1 MSERWL
7 EGLRRRIRLAGGHP
21 ATAVPE
27 ASTARGEEPRIRLAE
42 VVEPPLRAIRC
53 APPTPWEAP
62 VAFLDGVQ
70 RTAIVGYAGT
80 EPLLAAEVAAGV
92 RLRVDRQPRSATH
105 LRRRLLLGRA
115 AALAR
120 VGALPPTIEAMAL
133 PDDGPAH
140 PVADI
145 DAARRAVDDVR
156 GHLERAVAATFR
168 TTHPDAWLLVDGSL
182 TVSPD
187 WARDPRMVGVVK
199 SHTTLPFEAEALEV
213 YLTLPIGHRSS
224 AFRPPT
230 RTVAPV
236 HAFGMRLHDWTGHD
250 LLHGL
255 VRIECAAGPVDTA
268 ALDLLAGRLLA
279 ERAPLA
285 ADPRA
290 DRMLYG
296 VHDVERWLRAVR

>member
-1 MSERWL
+1 
-7 EGLRRRIRLAGGHP
+7 
-21 ATAVPE
+21 
-27 ASTARGEEPRIRLAE
+27 
-42 VVEPPLRAIRC
+42 
-53 APPTPWEAP
+53 
-62 VAFLDGVQ
+62 
-70 RTAIVGYAGT
+70 
-80 EPLLAAEVAAGV
+80 
-92 RLRVDRQPRSATH
+92 
-105 LRRRLLLGRA
+105 
-115 AALAR
+115 
-120 VGALPPTIEAMAL
+120 
-133 PDDGPAH
+133 
-140 PVADI
+140 
-145 DAARRAVDDVR
+145 
-156 GHLERAVAATFR
+156 
-168 TTHPDAWLLVDGSL
+168 VDGSL

-199 SHTTLPFEAEALEV
+199 SHTTLPFEAESLEV

-296 VHDVERWLRAVR
+296 VHDVERWLRAVRCAPRRSARGWPPACGPRRRISSTAGGAPTPGRASGPSTASRRRGGWCSVS